1 MQIDGIAA
9 FVTGAGSGLGEASAR
24 MLAARGARV
33 TLFDLPASRGAD
45 VAHSIGAAAHFSPG
59 DVTDAAQVSAALDTC
74 GSRQSPLRALVHCA
88 GIGSA
93 QRTLDKRGE
102 PCPLD
107 VFRRTVEINLVG
119 SFNVIRLTAARMLG
133 NAPDAD
139 GERGALVATASISAF
154 DGQIGQAAYAASKGG
169 VVGMTLPIARDL
181 ARHGIRICA
190 IAPGP
195 FRTPLLEGLPQPSV
209 DALAASIPFP
219 PRLGQPSEFAALACH
234 ILENHMLN
242 GETIRL
248 DGALRMGPK

>member
-1 MQIDGIAA
+1 MQIDGITA

-33 TLFDLPASRGAD
+33 TLFDLPDSRGAE
-45 VAHSIGAAAHFSPG
+45 VALAIGAAARFSPG
-59 DVTDAAQVSAALDTC
+59 DVTDEAQVSAALDAC
-74 GSRQSPLRALVHCA
+74 RSSQGPIRALVHCA
-88 GIGSA
+88 GIGTA
-93 QRTLDKRGE
+93 GRTVDKHGA

-107 VFRRTVEINLVG
+107 VFRRTVEVNLVG
-119 SFNVIRLTAARMLG
+119 SFNVIRLTAARML
-133 NAPDAD
+133 NNPASAE

-181 ARHGIRICA
+181 ARHGIRVCA

-195 FRTPLLEGLPQPSV
+195 FRTPLLEGLPQPSI
-209 DALAASIPFP
+209 DALEATIPFP
-219 PRLGQPSEFAALACH
+219 PRLGRPSEFAALACH
-234 ILENHMLN
+234 ILENPMLN